1 MKVKEIGKR
10 SGEGKVIT
18 KDGKFWGYPSDY
30 GPITSDRAWRD
41 KITEAII
48 WKKELDDVT
57 KVFCPSDMS
66 LDGAELKNITKTTV
80 ITEDE

>member
-1 MKVKEIGKR
+1 MSKEMGRR
-10 SGEGKVIT
+10 SGKGQVIT
-18 KDGKFWGYPSDY
+18 KDGKFWGYPSTY
-30 GPITSDRAWRD
+30 GPLTSDRAWKD
-41 KITEAII
+41 NITEAIV

-66 LDGAELKNITKTTV
+66 LDGAELKSITKTIL

>member
-1 MKVKEIGKR
+1 MKVKEIGR
-10 SGEGKVIT
+10 QSGQGQVIT
-18 KDGKFWGYPSDY
+18 KDGKFWGYPSTY
-30 GPITSDRAWRD
+30 GPLTSDRAWKD
-41 KITEAII
+41 NITEAIV

-66 LDGAELKNITKTTV
+66 LDGAELKSITKTTV